1 MNLEFVK
8 VNKEEYYT
16 YKDITDLS
24 NVYQFYLLKQ
34 NNMIIGFGK
43 INNDEC
49 ENKVEMYILTE
60 CRGNGYGKFLFG
72 KLLEELKNEKIKD
85 VSVFIDSQN
94 IIQRKIVEDFNGIL
108 VCKDKE
114 KSKFNIPL
122 IDVK

>member
-60 CRGNGYGKFLFG
+60 SRGNGYGKLLFG
-72 KLLEELKNEKIKD
+72 KLLEELKKENIKD
-85 VSVFIDSQN
+85 ISVFVDTKEIV
-94 IIQRKIVEDFNGIL
+94 QRKIVEDFNGIL
-108 VCKDKE
+108 VSKDKE
-114 KSKFNIPL
+114 KSKFIIPL

>member
-24 NVYQFYLLKQ
+24 QVYQFYLLKQ

-60 CRGNGYGKFLFG
+60 SRGNGYGKFLFG

-85 VSVFIDSQN
+85 ISVFIDTKN
-94 IIQRKIVEDFNGIL
+94 IVQRKIVEDFNGIL
-108 VCKDKE
+108 VSKDKE
-114 KSKFNIPL
+114 KSKFIIPL